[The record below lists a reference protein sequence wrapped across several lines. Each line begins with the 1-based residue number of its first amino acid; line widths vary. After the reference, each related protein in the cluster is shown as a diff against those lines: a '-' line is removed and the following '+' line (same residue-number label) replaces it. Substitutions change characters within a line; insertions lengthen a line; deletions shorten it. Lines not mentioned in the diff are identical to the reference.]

1 MTRYL
6 MKRILLLIPTLLGVS
21 ILVFS
26 IIHLIPGDP
35 AVAMLGQHATPQAV
49 AQLRKQLGLNRP
61 LYIQFGKFMEGV
73 LTLNLGRSIQTN
85 EPAFQEVLHHYP
97 ATIELAFTAMLI
109 AILFSFFLGVT
120 AACFPNTWID
130 YAVNIFSLTGISMP
144 IFWLGLL
151 FLLLFASH
159 WRLFPF
165 SGRVFPGY
173 IFPTPTH
180 FYTLDSLLT
189 GNFKII
195 KDVFGHL
202 FLPSLTLSTIP
213 LAILTKTIRGSLL
226 DVLHQEYIRTAYA
239 KGVDRWKV
247 IWKHALK
254 NALIPVVTVA
264 GLQFGYLLGGAILTE
279 TVFGW
284 PGIGRLVVE
293 AVKARDYPVLQ
304 ASVLIIA
311 FTFVFINTFTDFIYA
326 YTDPRIHYL

>member
-1 MTRYL
+1 MIQYL
-6 MKRILLLIPTLLGVS
+6 IKRFLFLIPTLLGVC

-35 AVAMLGQHATPQAV
+35 AVAMLGEHATPQAV
-49 AQLRKQLGLNRP
+49 TRLRKQLGLNRP
-61 LYIQFGKFMEGV
+61 LYVQFGKFIKGIF
-73 LTLNLGRSIQTN
+73 TLNLGRSIQTN
-85 EPAFQEVLHHYP
+85 EPALQEVLHHYP
-97 ATIELAFTAMLI
+97 ATIELAAAAMITAIFFGFT
-109 AILFSFFLGVT
+109 LGVT

-130 YAVNIFSLTGISMP
+130 YIVNVFSLTGISMP

-165 SGRVFPGY
+165 SGRIFPGY

-180 FYTLDSLLT
+180 FYIIDSLLT
-189 GNFKII
+189 GNFQII
-195 KDVFGHL
+195 KDVLGHL
-202 FLPSLTLSTIP
+202 ILPSLTLSTIP
-213 LAILTKTIRGSLL
+213 LAILTKTVRGSLL

-239 KGVDRWKV
+239 KGVSRWKV

-254 NALIPVVTVA
+254 NAFIPVVTIA

-304 ASVLIIA
+304 AAVLLIA
-311 FTFVFINTFTDFIYA
+311 FTFVFINTLTDLIYA
-326 YTDPRIHYL
+326 YTDPRIHYT